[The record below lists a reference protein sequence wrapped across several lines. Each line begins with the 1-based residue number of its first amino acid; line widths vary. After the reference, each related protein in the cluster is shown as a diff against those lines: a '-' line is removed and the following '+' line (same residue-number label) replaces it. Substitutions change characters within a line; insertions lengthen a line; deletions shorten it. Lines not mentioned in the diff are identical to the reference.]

1 MLDMKFV
8 RTNIEKIRNCLINRN
23 SSTLILDEL
32 VTLDEKR
39 RDILKK
45 VEDIRSLK
53 NTNSKAVARLKA
65 QGDEEALRQ
74 NIENGKIL
82 NQQSEELE
90 AQLKQID
97 EQYMQRLL
105 YIPNVYDEDT
115 PIGKDETFNPEIRR
129 IGIPRNFDFEPKPHW
144 EIGSELNGLDF
155 DRGSKLSGS
164 RFTIMKGDFA
174 RLERSLGAFMMDLHS
189 TEHGYT
195 EVMPPHMVLRETIT
209 ATGQLPKFEEDLYN
223 TKGDD
228 LFLIP
233 TSEVALVGMHRDE
246 ILELKDLPAK
256 YCGYSPCYRR
266 EAGSYGKDV
275 RGVIRQHQFDKVEL
289 VWHTTPERSAEDLET
304 LTSHAE
310 KVLKLL
316 ELPYRVIRLC
326 SGDLGFGA
334 SRTYDIEVW
343 LPSYNSYKEISSCS
357 NDCDFQARRGNIRFR
372 DKDNK
377 LKYVHTLNGS
387 GLAIG
392 RTLVAIVE
400 NYQTSDGKIKV
411 PDVLIPYMKKEYIG

>member
-357 NDCDFQARRGNIRFR
+357 NDGDFQARRGNIRFR

>member
-1 MLDMKFV
+1 
-8 RTNIEKIRNCLINRN
+8 
-23 SSTLILDEL
+23 
-32 VTLDEKR
+32 
-39 RDILKK
+39 
-45 VEDIRSLK
+45 
-53 NTNSKAVARLKA
+53 
-65 QGDEEALRQ
+65 
-74 NIENGKIL
+74 
-82 NQQSEELE
+82 
-90 AQLKQID
+90 
-97 EQYMQRLL
+97 MQRLL
-105 YIPNVYDEDT
+105 YIPNIYDEDT

-129 IGIPRNFDFEPKPHW
+129 IGVPRKFDFEPKPHW

-189 TEHGYT
+189 SEHGYT

-289 VWHTTPERSAEDLET
+289 VWHTIPERSADDLET

-334 SRTYDIEVW
+334 IRTYDIEVW
-343 LPSYNSYKEISSCS
+343 LPSYNAYKEISSCS
-357 NDCDFQARRGNIRFR
+357 NDGDFQARRGNIRFR

>member
-129 IGIPRNFDFEPKPHW
+129 IGIPRKFDFEPKPHW

-289 VWHTTPERSAEDLET
+289 VWHTTPERSAKDLET

-357 NDCDFQARRGNIRFR
+357 NDGDFQARRGNIRFR

>member
-32 VTLDEKR
+32 VALDEKR

-129 IGIPRNFDFEPKPHW
+129 IGIPRKFDFEPKPHW

>member
-32 VTLDEKR
+32 VALDEKR

-357 NDCDFQARRGNIRFR
+357 NDGDFQARRGNIRFR